1 MSYSI
6 TIKKSAAKE
15 MELLPQKILTPVT
28 EAIFSLAE
36 NPRPRGCKKLK
47 GTKQDYWRIRIGD
60 YRVIYSIDDVIRIV
74 DVNKVGHRRDIYE

>member
-1 MSYSI
+1 
-6 TIKKSAAKE
+6 